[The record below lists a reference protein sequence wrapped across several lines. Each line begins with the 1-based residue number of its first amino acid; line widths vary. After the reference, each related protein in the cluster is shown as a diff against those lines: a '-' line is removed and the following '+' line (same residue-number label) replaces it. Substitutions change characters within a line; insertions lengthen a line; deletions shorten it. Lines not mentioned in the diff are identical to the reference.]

1 MGGSMS
7 FRILDLFHIIH
18 ITEDVAELDA
28 WYKDVFGGVPM
39 MDNHYSPLEKRDA
52 SIVCVGDT
60 PIEPMAPSDV
70 EGADA
75 LPVGRFFKRFGPHLH
90 SVAWY
95 IEGLGDL
102 YDALHERGVRMFAD
116 GGFPITERPE
126 AGAIYTQP
134 RDTHT
139 QLEFAPFLNP
149 HDPRK
154 QAGWSSRW
162 WADEHPL
169 GIERL
174 SSVTIVVAD
183 AASATT
189 FFTEVLG
196 GRVLERRR
204 STLTKTDDVA
214 VALGTESVVVLA
226 QPTADDSFARR
237 DLDRNGDI
245 LHSLT
250 FEVADL
256 DRAEKYL
263 ASRDVRSATRD
274 DETIIMDPD
283 DTYGALLAFTTRTI
297 AGDPRR

>member
-1 MGGSMS
+1 VS
-7 FRILDLFHIIH
+7 FRILDLFHVIH

-60 PIEPMAPSDV
+60 PIEPMAPTDV

-116 GGFPITERPE
+116 GGFPITERPSE
-126 AGAIYTQP
+126 GAIYTQP

-139 QLEFAPFLNP
+139 QLEFAPFVNP
-149 HDPRK
+149 RDPRK
-154 QAGWSSRW
+154 QEGWSSRW
-162 WADEHPL
+162 WAEEHPL

-174 SSVTIVVAD
+174 ASVTIVVKD
-183 AASATT
+183 AESASS
-189 FFTEVLG
+189 FYTEVLG
-196 GRVLERRR
+196 GSVVERRH
-204 STLTKTDDVA
+204 SALTKTDDVA
-214 VALGTESVVVLA
+214 IAVGESTILVLA
-226 QPTADDSFARR
+226 QPTVEDSFARR

-245 LHSLT
+245 MHALT
-250 FEVADL
+250 FRVGDL
-256 DRAEKYL
+256 QAAEKYL
-263 ASRDVRSATRD
+263 GSKDVHMALGD
-274 DETIIMDPD
+274 DETIVMDPD

-297 AGDPRR
+297 PGNPRR